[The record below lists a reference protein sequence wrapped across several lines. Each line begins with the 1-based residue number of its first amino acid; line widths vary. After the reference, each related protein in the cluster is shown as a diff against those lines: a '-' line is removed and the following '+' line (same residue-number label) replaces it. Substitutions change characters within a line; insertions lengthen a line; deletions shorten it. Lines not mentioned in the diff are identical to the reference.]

1 MESKFT
7 PKTRAK
13 RLPSDEKFLQLGA
26 ICFGNLCLSTYELM
40 PLSTSDGKYTLS
52 DISRRLMAIN
62 IDKKYNWIIKWKNS
76 GFKRDPYSLE
86 EYLWKYL
93 NGNHQIFR
101 ISIGLLE
108 WHDIYPVKVQKC
120 TYTIFRSENINFKI
134 SMCFKYT
141 YMCDAFLCLDSGTQ
155 IKFNKGKYNWFFGEI
170 WVQYTLESMLLI
182 NEPCVKYAMMHKRS
196 LFCVG

>member
-1 MESKFT
+1 MKEFGFQ
-7 PKTRAK
+7 K
-13 RLPSDEKFLQLGA
+13 RPIFIGGIFVKIF
-26 ICFGNLCLSTYELM
+26 
-40 PLSTSDGKYTLS
+40 
-52 DISRRLMAIN
+52 
-62 IDKKYNWIIKWKNS
+62 KWKPSN
-76 GFKRDPYSLE
+76 
-86 EYLWKYL
+86 
-93 NGNHQIFR
+93 
-101 ISIGLLE
+101 ISYINWASIE

-120 TYTIFRSENINFKI
+120 TYTIFRSENMNFKI